1 MPRASTARFDA
12 AIGGNL
18 RRFRKSAE
26 LSQGKLAEM
35 VGVTTQQI
43 SKYEKGD
50 DRISAPML
58 AKLANALRIVVG
70 ELLQGTTILAE
81 TPAGGFAEA
90 PPQSSYKSLSAEDGR
105 RALLLVYDQL
115 DQPLKDVALKQVQA
129 LLYLQ
134 AANSPN

>member
-1 MPRASTARFDA
+1 MPRISTARIDA

-18 RRFRKSAE
+18 RRFRKQAE

-58 AKLANALRIVVG
+58 TKLANALRVVVG
-70 ELLQGTTILAE
+70 ELLTGTDMLLQ
-81 TPAGGFAEA
+81 PVGGFAEGQQA
-90 PPQSSYKSLSAEDGR
+90 AYGTPPVEDAR
-105 RALLLVYDQL
+105 RALLMIYDQL
-115 DQPLKDVALKQVQA
+115 DQPLQNVALKQIQA
-129 LLYLQ
+129 LLHLQ
-134 AANSPN
+134 AANS